1 EFKTAKENS
10 AQVNKLEPKGNDIL
24 QLEAKIVGPDNSPYA
39 DHIFTLDINLPTD
52 FPFKP
57 PKVKFVTPVYHPAVK
72 DDGSVCKHYLHGLN
86 SLICPIYL
94 LGLDLLGEKWT
105 PNLSIVTILLQIIE
119 LLADPSTES
128 PLVSAIA
135 QQILKNPDEFYETA
149 RKHTIAHAQPKPM
162 Q

>member
-1 EFKTAKENS
+1 MATIQRRLLKEFKTAKENS
-10 AQVNKLEPKGNDIL
+10 AQVSKLEPKGNDIL

-72 DDGSVCKHYLHGLN
+72 DDGS
-86 SLICPIYL
+86 IC
-94 LGLDLLGEKWT
+94 LDVLSEKWT

-135 QQILKNPDEFYETA
+135 QQMLKNPNEFYETA